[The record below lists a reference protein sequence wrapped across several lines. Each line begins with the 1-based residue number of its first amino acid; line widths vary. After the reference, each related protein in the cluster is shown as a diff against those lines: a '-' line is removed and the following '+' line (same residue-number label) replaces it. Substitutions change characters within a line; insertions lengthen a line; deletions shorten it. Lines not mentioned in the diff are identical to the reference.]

1 MHNNQ
6 VNNDHKNDG
15 HDHSAMKGNVCTMC
29 NHEHKDEG
37 GTCACGC
44 GK

>member
-1 MHNNQ
+1 MDH
-6 VNNDHKNDG
+6 NDH
-15 HDHSAMKGNVCTMC
+15 DHTESDHTSAGANVCTTC
-29 NHEHKDEG
+29 DHEHKDEG